1 MSNDKLW
8 CELTWAFSVK
18 GFINLPRDKQDK
30 KTYCLMEECSPTGI
44 YCLIVI
50 VPEARVMQF
59 GFRFA
64 SIERTARDARFQIAL

>member
-30 KTYCLMEECSPTGI
+30 KTLQA
-44 YCLIVI
+44 IVCPCAKWI
-50 VPEARVMQF
+50 AINAQQSESGCRKAD
-59 GFRFA
+59 GSHA
-64 SIERTARDARFQIAL
+64 SSAQLRG